1 MAVVI
6 AALSA
11 RPYADSANDGS
22 RLAIVESLVDHH
34 TLAIDDSIFVRVP
47 PPAAPPRQ
55 QPYFVAHHEELLRDG
70 TIDKIKVGDHFY
82 SDKPYTP
89 SLYLAGWY
97 QLLQW
102 TTGLKAKERADLFCY
117 WMTLLSS
124 GVAYVVAV
132 WCVYRLGR
140 TVGLSLPLSL
150 LLAGSLG
157 LSTMALPY
165 SQHVN
170 SHILGLGVAAALVG
184 SLAVL
189 LRRAGSV
196 SDRSPGEPGASAT
209 GGARTPVADAP
220 GSPILGSGRRLVG
233 LGILAGLGYAV
244 EQGIGQLFW
253 GWTMLAVIYRCGLG
267 RGVPLF
273 LLGSLPWMILH
284 HTVNYAIGGTFGPA
298 NAVPAYFDYPG
309 SAFDATNLT
318 GHWNHANVGAFLAY
332 AAGMLVSDRGFPV
345 PQHSLV
351 AAAARR
357 RGAGVDAE
365 RQLAGGFRG
374 GLVLST
380 WLLYSALSTGFSGG
394 CMSIRWFLPLLAPG
408 YYVLAVVLRR
418 FPNLRGDFVVLS
430 VWGAAEAAMMWHEGM
445 WWGHLPLRWPLLG
458 AALLRLGRLSRLAV
472 AAAGVGVIRRQRW
485 CGRGRRRTR

>member
-1 MAVVI
+1 MTRTRLADGAVLTAAVVV

-22 RLAIVESLVDHH
+22 RLAIVESLVDRH

-47 PPAAPPRQ
+47 SADAPPQQ
-55 QPYFVAHHEELLRDG
+55 QPYFVAHHDALLRDG

-102 TTGLKAKERADLFCY
+102 TTGLKATARADLFCY

-132 WCVYRLGR
+132 WSVYRLGR

-170 SHILGLGVAAALVG
+170 SHILGLGVAAALVS

-196 SDRSPGEPGASAT
+196 SDRSPG
-209 GGARTPVADAP
+209 
-220 GSPILGSGRRLVG
+220 SPISGRRSRLVG
-233 LGILAGLGYAV
+233 LGMLAGLGYAV

-253 GWTMLAVIYRCGLG
+253 GWTLLAVIYRCGLR

-273 LLGSLPWMILH
+273 LLGSLPWMVLH
-284 HTVNYAIGGTFGPA
+284 HAVNYAIGGTFGPA

-318 GHWNHANVGAFLAY
+318 GHWNHQNVGAFLEY
-332 AAGMLVSDRGFPV
+332 AGGMLVSDRGFLCHNIPLWLLLPGSV
-345 PQHSLV
+345 ALV
-351 AAAARR
+351 WSRSGNGLAAFAA
-357 RGAGVDAE
+357 GWA
-365 RQLAGGFRG
+365 
-374 GLVLST
+374 LST

-394 CMSIRWFLPLLAPG
+394 CISIRWFLPLLAPG

-418 FPNLRGDFVVLS
+418 FPSLRGDFVVLS
-430 VWGAAEAAMMWHEGM
+430 VWGAVEAVLMWYGGM

-458 AALLRLGRLSRLAV
+458 AALLSW
-472 AAAGVGVIRRQRW
+472 AGYRGWRW
-485 CGRGRRRTR
+485 LRPP